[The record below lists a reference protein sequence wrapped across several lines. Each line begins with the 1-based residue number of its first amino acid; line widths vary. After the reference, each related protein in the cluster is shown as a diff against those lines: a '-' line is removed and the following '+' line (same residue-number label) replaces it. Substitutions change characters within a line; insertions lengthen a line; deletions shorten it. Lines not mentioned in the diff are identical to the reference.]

1 MNVLK
6 LVDYSPSSDSGND
19 EQKTPRATPT
29 PVIFRGKRVFR
40 RIIYSDKRPEATPI
54 KRNSS
59 PEKVPEPPKSPK
71 MCLSATKKSDKK
83 NLNNE
88 MKTPKKKRWTRD
100 ESNKLKIA
108 LKAAVNPTTDEHWE
122 RIAKALGG
130 LRTVSECK
138 EQAIKLDWKPLEE
151 NNRKNSADCSDK
163 FFNDNTADI
172 ALMDLSLNDSLF
184 DAAFHTPPE
193 QVRCARRPFLLQ
205 LVTEEDEGSKESSPF
220 D

>member
-40 RIIYSDKRPEATPI
+40 RIIYSDQRPEATPI
-54 KRNSS
+54 RRNSS
-59 PEKVPEPPKSPK
+59 PEKVPEPSKSPK
-71 MCLSATKKSDKK
+71 RCSSATKKTAKK

-88 MKTPKKKRWTRD
+88 MKTPKRKRWTKD

-108 LKAAVNPTTDEHWE
+108 LKAAVNPTTDAHWE

-130 LRTVSECK
+130 FRTISECK
-138 EQAIKLDWKPLEE
+138 EQATKLEWKPLEE
-151 NNRKNSADCSDK
+151 NDRKNSTDCSDK
-163 FFNDNTADI
+163 FFNDNTTDD
-172 ALMDLSLNDSLF
+172 LKDLSLNDSLF
-184 DAAFHTPPE
+184 DVAFKSPPE

-205 LVTEEDEGSKESSPF
+205 LVTEEDESPNVSSPF